1 MEHLVRNEAGMGRG
15 VRFRDVLGIGEFRAL
30 WVAELL
36 SVAGDQ
42 LARVGLAMLV
52 YQRTSSAGWTA
63 LVYALTLVPALL
75 GGALLSGLADRYPR
89 REVMVGVD
97 LVRAVVAGAMALPFL
112 PLPALM
118 GLVFVLS
125 LAAGPFKA
133 AQQALLPTVLP
144 GDRYVTGLALRQ
156 MTNQAAQL
164 AGFAGGGLLLT
175 VLGPYLALGLNAG
188 TFAIGAFAVALGVR
202 RRPAARVASADGES
216 GLGGTVRFLWRDQT
230 LRGLVA
236 MSWLVGLFVVPEGLA
251 APYAAGLGASAA
263 AIGVLMAADPA
274 GSVIGAWLLG
284 RIPERSRSALLTPL
298 AVAAGLPLV
307 VCVVQPGLFASVGLW
322 AVSGACSTI
331 YLILAQAAF
340 TRRVPD
346 QRRAAASGLVGT
358 GVLSS
363 QGIAI
368 VGAGLVADATAPALT
383 IASAGA
389 AGALLAG
396 LIGATWLRTVR
407 SLGSHSSTLPSRGRA
422 DRARMDDDVTSPLSS
437 SAPPPAGHA
446 AEHGTGA
453 VDQVI
458 IARGPA
464 PASNAADQ
472 HSLVVWR
479 WPLWQ
484 APARV
489 LIFILVVEIAA
500 VGLTVLVGRHVMVM
514 PGTFATL
521 GVILGF
527 GLAMGEMSRHVER
540 VRRRFNDTPHVNLTS
555 VWIIPASLLLPP
567 ILAAAVVLLLYLH
580 LFWRSWYRV
589 RGVHA
594 YRLTFSAA
602 GAVLACYSAGTVFAH
617 WAPSGLSQWNRG
629 WTLVVVV
636 LAVLAYSV
644 VNSVLVAAA
653 ISLFE
658 GRFGLRRAL
667 GTTKENALEFGTL
680 GLGAIAALLITMH
693 PAWPLAMIPALLV
706 LHRSVLMRQLE
717 EAAATDAKTG
727 LTNAVAW
734 TNAAARELKRAA
746 EDHTTL
752 GVLMVDLDHFKFV
765 NDTHGHMVGDQVLL
779 AVAETLPKAVR
790 RHDLVGRW
798 GGEEFAV
805 LCPEVSPEELGRI
818 GERVCDFI
826 RRLRIPLSTAGEDL
840 AIEGLTASIGVA
852 TYPEFGPDLDDLLL
866 AADDALFVA
875 KDQGRN
881 QVQSIVPAVGAHV
894 QDTKNA

>member
-1 MEHLVRNEAGMGRG
+1 MGRG
-15 VRFRDVLGIGEFRAL
+15 AGFRDVLGIGEFRAL

-36 SVAGDQ
+36 SVGGDQ
-42 LARVGLAMLV
+42 LARVALAVLV

-63 LVYALTLVPALL
+63 LAYALTLVPALL
-75 GGALLSGLADRYPR
+75 GGVLLSGLADRYPR
-89 REVMVGVD
+89 REVMVGAD
-97 LVRAVVAGAMALPFL
+97 LFRAVVAGAMALPFL

-118 GLVFVLS
+118 GLVFVLA

-156 MTNQAAQL
+156 MTNQSAQL
-164 AGFAGGGLLLT
+164 AGFAGGGLLLV
-175 VLGPYLALGLNAG
+175 VLGPYLALGINSG
-188 TFAIGAFAVALGVR
+188 TFVVGALVVALGVR
-202 RRPAARVASADGES
+202 RRPAARVTGADGEP
-216 GLGGTVRFLWRDQT
+216 GLGGTMRFLWRDRT

-236 MSWLVGLFVVPEGLA
+236 LSWLVGLFVVPEGLA

-263 AIGVLMAADPA
+263 AVGVLMAADPA

-284 RIPERSRSALLTPL
+284 RMPERSRSVLLIPL
-298 AVAAGLPLV
+298 AVASGLPLL
-307 VCVVQPGLFASVGLW
+307 VCVIQPGLVASVGLW
-322 AVSGACSTI
+322 ALSGAFSTM
-331 YLILAQAAF
+331 YLVLAQAAF
-340 TRRVPD
+340 TRGVPD
-346 QRRAAASGLVGT
+346 QRRAAAFGLVGT

-368 VGAGLVADATAPALT
+368 VGAGLVADVTAPALT

-389 AGALLAG
+389 VGAVLAG
-396 LIGATWLRTVR
+396 LIGATWLRTAR
-407 SLGSHSSTLPSRGRA
+407 PRGGHASMLPSRGGA
-422 DRARMDDDVTSPLSS
+422 DSATTDEDVTSPSSS

-446 AEHGTGA
+446 AEHGIGGA
-453 VDQVI
+453 DQVI
-458 IARGPA
+458 ITRASGS
-464 PASNAADQ
+464 ASNAGDQ
-472 HSLVVWR
+472 PSRVIWR
-479 WPLWQ
+479 WPLWRV
-484 APARV
+484 PARV
-489 LIFILVVEIAA
+489 LIFILMVEIIAT
-500 VGLTVLVGRHVMVM
+500 GLTVLVGRHMVIM
-514 PGTFATL
+514 PGAFATF
-521 GVILGF
+521 GVIVGF
-527 GLAMGEMSRHVER
+527 ALVMGEMSRHVER

-555 VWIIPASLLLPP
+555 VWIIPAALLLPP
-567 ILAAAVVLLLYLH
+567 ILAAAVVVVLYLH

-602 GAVLACYSAGTVFAH
+602 GAVLACYSAWAVFAQ
-617 WAPSGLSQWNRG
+617 WAPSGISQWNRG
-629 WTLVVVV
+629 STLVAVL
-636 LAVLAYSV
+636 LAVLAYAV
-644 VNSVLVAAA
+644 VNSGLVAAA

-658 GRFGLRRAL
+658 GHFGPRRAL
-667 GTTKENALEFGTL
+667 GTAKENALEFGTL
-680 GLGAIAALLITMH
+680 GLGAIVALLITVH
-693 PAWPLAMIPALLV
+693 PVWPLAMIPALLV

-734 TNAAARELKRAA
+734 TNTAARELQRAVD
-746 EDHTTL
+746 DHTTL
-752 GVLMVDLDHFKFV
+752 GVLMVDLDHFKAV

-805 LCPEVSPEELGRI
+805 LCPEVSADDLSRI
-818 GERVCDFI
+818 GERICELI
-826 RRLRIPLSTAGEDL
+826 RRLRVRVSTTGEDV
-840 AIEGLTASIGVA
+840 AIEGLTVSIGAA
-852 TYPEFGPDLDDLLL
+852 TYPEFGPGLEDVLL

-881 QVQSIVPAVGAHV
+881 QVQSILPAVDFARSRPEP
-894 QDTKNA
+894 T